1 MGLGS
6 FVGKFFRSG
15 PATEEIVG
23 EITDVRIDPQ
33 GDGKSVVYRISS
45 MPSVEFRQR
54 PNVMSSAHKQGDR
67 VKVVYSLTA
76 ADVATV
82 DYVQQV

>member
-6 FVGKFFRSG
+6 IVGKLFRSG
-15 PATEEIVG
+15 PLTEEVVG
-23 EITDVRIDPQ
+23 DITDVRIDPQ

-45 MPSVEFRQR
+45 MPRVEFRQR
-54 PNVMSSAHKQGDR
+54 SNVMSSAHKQGDH

-82 DYVQQV
+82 DYVQQI

>member
-6 FVGKFFRSG
+6 FIGKLFHPG
-15 PATEEIVG
+15 PSTEEVEG
-23 EITDVRIDPQ
+23 DITDVRIDPF

-45 MPSVEFRQR
+45 MPKVEFRQR
-54 PNVMSSAHKQGDR
+54 PKVMSSAHKQGDH

-76 ADVATV
+76 PDVATV
-82 DYVQQV
+82 DYVQQI